1 MELVKSNDN
10 LILISSLVR
19 ILPENKGILDLDIE
33 EYVKKIQKKDIKISV
48 IGLGRIGLPTAVA
61 MARSDLPTIGMDI
74 NQEIV
79 EFANLGK
86 LRVNDEPGL
95 QEALHKVLEKKK
107 FSATTKIDESVV
119 DADITIVCLPT
130 PLKEDT
136 KKTNYQFLLE
146 GCSEIAKIM
155 KRNSLI
161 IIESTV
167 GPGIIEDKVIPI
179 LEKESSLT
187 SGKDFGVASC
197 PERAN
202 PSTILTDFSK
212 IPRVVGGINEK
223 CTNFASHLY
232 QSVFKIDVV
241 RVKNCKTAN
250 AVKVVENVFRD
261 VNVAFINEIAVFCD
275 RIGIDVNE
283 LIAGCNTKY
292 NFIPHFPGPG
302 VGGPCLPVN
311 PYQLLDAP
319 ESENILQLVRVAR
332 KINSEMPEY
341 VIKLVRDSLKEIDK
355 KSEDIT
361 VGILGISYKPNVGD
375 IQLTPIKDVV
385 KKLGQ
390 ENYKIKIFDP
400 YFIKKEFLSI
410 KIEES
415 IENLAT
421 GCDVVVLGTDHDEFL
436 KMDFNMLKNL
446 MKPSGIIIDARGKL
460 SSDAVRD
467 AGLIFK
473 GIGTSVK

>member
-1 MELVKSNDN
+1 ML
-10 LILISSLVR
+10 
-19 ILPENKGILDLDIE
+19 ENEGILDLDIE
-33 EYVKKIQKKDIKISV
+33 EYVKKIQRKDIKISV

-61 MARSDLPTIGMDI
+61 IARSDLPTIGVDI

-79 EFANLGK
+79 EFTNLGK

-95 QEALHKVLEKKK
+95 EEALQKVLENKK
-107 FSATTKIDESVV
+107 FLATTKIDESVR
-119 DADITIVCLPT
+119 DADIIIVCLPT
-130 PLKEDT
+130 PLDDDL
-136 KKTNYQFLLE
+136 KKTNYQFLLN

-155 KRNSLI
+155 KKNSLI

-167 GPGIIEDKVIPI
+167 GPGIVENKVIPV
-179 LEKESSLT
+179 LEKESNLT

-202 PSTILTDFSK
+202 PSTILTDFNK

-232 QSVFKIDVV
+232 EFIFKINVV

-250 AVKVVENVFRD
+250 AIKIVENVFRD
-261 VNVAFINEIAVFCD
+261 VNVAFINEIAIFCD
-275 RIGIDVNE
+275 RMGMDVNE
-283 LIAGCNTKY
+283 LIEGCQTKY

-319 ESENILQLVRVAR
+319 ESEDILQVVRIAR
-332 KINSEMPEY
+332 KINSEMPKY
-341 VIKLVRDSLKEIDK
+341 VIKLVEDSLNEISK
-355 KSEDIT
+355 KYENIT
-361 VGILGISYKPNVGD
+361 IGILGISYKPNVGD
-375 IQLTPIKDVV
+375 IQLTPIKEVV
-385 KKLGQ
+385 EKLKQ
-390 ENYKIKIFDP
+390 MDFKIKIFDP
-400 YFIKKEFLSI
+400 YFVKKEFMSI

-415 IENLAT
+415 IENLVDD
-421 GCDVVVLGTDHDEFL
+421 CDVIILGTDHDEFL

-446 MKPSGIIIDARGKL
+446 MKPSGIVIDTRGKL
-460 SSDAVRD
+460 SSNAVRD